1 MGYVKNADA
10 LQLIERLFLA
20 VLHLLSGVKNADLV
34 LVMEVIK

>member
-10 LQLIERLFLA
+10 LQLMEKLFLA
-20 VLHLLSGVKNADLV
+20 VLHLLSGVRNADLV